1 MTRARRALYARV
13 MRIHISLGVL
23 IFAALQTSARIDVPA
38 AGATVPMLDVGGR
51 PMVDVRINGKGPYP
65 FILDTGA
72 TFTAID
78 GDLAKELALPQGR
91 DVESESTVRVD
102 EFRVGDAVAH
112 GFLAGSLPGML
123 GGLGG
128 ANPPRGVLSAAAF
141 PGQLVVLD
149 YPGKRVTI
157 KPGALPAAD
166 NRRVFEYS
174 ASEAL
179 PVVPVRVAGHV
190 YRIHLDSGS
199 PGGVMLPMKYVA
211 ELPLAAPPVEV
222 GHARTVA
229 GTFPV
234 QSATVTGAIEIGE
247 YMLDLKEV
255 RFSDLRP
262 GPEPGIG
269 NIGGLVLRGFV
280 VTFDSKN
287 RRVKLERP
295 AA

>member
-1 MTRARRALYARV
+1 MTRARRALYARL

-23 IFAALQTSARIDVPA
+23 IFAALQTSARIDVPP
-38 AGATVPMLDVGGR
+38 AGATVPMLEVGGR

-78 GDLAKELALPQGR
+78 GDLAKELALPPGR
-91 DVESESTVRVD
+91 DVESEPTVRVD

-174 ASEAL
+174 ASEPL
-179 PVVPVRVAGHV
+179 PVVPVRVAGHE
-190 YRIHLDSGS
+190 YHIHLDSGS
-199 PGGVMLPMKYVA
+199 PGGVMLPMKYAA

-247 YMLDLKEV
+247 YVLDLKEV

-269 NIGGLVLRGFV
+269 NIGALVLRGFV

-287 RRVKLERP
+287 RRVKFERP